1 MSGKCQ
7 HFIPRF
13 LQSGFASHTN
23 GDEIFTWVYR
33 KDAQPFNT
41 NIDNIGVESHFY
53 SQDGDSQADDN
64 ITAAEGRFSELIDA
78 LRNGSEEATADSG
91 ELAEL
96 IAHLEI
102 RTRHLRQSFSNTA
115 GVVMEEMLRFMADQ
129 QAFGGYMKRRIKN
142 DPSFMRDAIAA
153 ELRKHNFPDSLLPIL
168 LNVSL
173 SQPFLE
179 QMLPS
184 LLADLSLMTDQFRA
198 ALPHMLKNASK
209 SGHIKALKQT
219 ISPQAK
225 TDQYRALKFCLLRS
239 TEVMLP
245 LGDSSIIIQLNGER
259 PFKTFSEK
267 DDPIQSVYLP
277 LSPSLVL
284 VGSVDDKIPDISQI
298 PMAIA
303 QCSLEYFISDSRSS
317 ANDAL
322 HTHIGEPAHLLTQDQ
337 IDNLITEVMNE

>member
-1 MSGKCQ
+1 MSGKRQ

-41 NIDNIGVESHFY
+41 NIANTGVEGHFY
-53 SQDGDSQADDN
+53 SQDGDRQVDDD
-64 ITAAEGRFSELIDA
+64 ITAVEVRFCELIDA
-78 LRNGSEEATADSG
+78 LRNGYEEATADSRA
-91 ELAEL
+91 LAEL

-115 GVVMEEMLRFMADQ
+115 GVVMEEMFRFMEDQ
-129 QAFGGYMKRRIKN
+129 QAFGAFVRRRIKN
-142 DPSFMRDAIAA
+142 DPSFMRDAIAN
-153 ELRKHNFPDSLLPIL
+153 ELRARNLPDTLLPHL
-168 LNVSL
+168 LDA

-179 QMLPS
+179 QMLP
-184 LLADLSLMTDQFRA
+184 LALSDISLMAGHFRA
-198 ALPHMLKNASK
+198 EIPKMAKNAAK
-209 SGHIKALKQT
+209 SGHIKALKET
-219 ISPQAK
+219 LSPQAK
-225 TDQYRALKFCLLRS
+225 IDQYRALKFCLLRS
-239 TEVMLP
+239 TEVVLP

-259 PFKTFSEK
+259 PFKTYSEK
-267 DDPIQSVYLP
+267 DDPIQFVYLP

-284 VGSVDDKIPDISQI
+284 VGSVDDNLPDLSQI

-303 QCSLEYFISDSRSS
+303 QCSLEYFISNSLSS

-322 HTHIGEPAHLLTQDQ
+322 HPHIGERAHLLTEDQ
-337 IDNLITEVMNE
+337 IDDLITEVMND